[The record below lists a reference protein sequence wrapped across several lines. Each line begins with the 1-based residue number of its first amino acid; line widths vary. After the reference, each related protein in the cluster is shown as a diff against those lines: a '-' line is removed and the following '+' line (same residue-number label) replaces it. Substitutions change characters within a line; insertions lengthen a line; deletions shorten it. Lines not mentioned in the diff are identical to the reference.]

1 MSKETTDEKETKVE
15 EKEVEVNIERPQEK
29 QQSKKEAKQEKK
41 AKKEKKEKKELTPLE
56 EKELEIAQL
65 KAELENSKK
74 AEQEAKDQL
83 LRKVAEL
90 ENFRKRLVRDKEE
103 SVHFANTQLI
113 NDLLQ
118 SLDDFDRAITAS
130 EASRD
135 FDKIHDGV
143 VMVNDKLH
151 SILEKN
157 WGLKKIECVGEEFDP
172 IKHEAYMM
180 EQSDDYEKEVVI
192 MELGAGYTLHDRVLR
207 PAKVKV
213 GKPN

>member
-1 MSKETTDEKETKVE
+1 MSNDTTNEKETKVD
-15 EKEVEVNIERPQEK
+15 EKEIEVDIERDNSVK
-29 QQSKKEAKQEKK
+29 SSKKD
-41 AKKEKKEKKELTPLE
+41 KKEKKEKKEKNKELTELEKKELQIVDLQIELKKAKEAE
-56 EKELEIAQL
+56 EK
-65 KAELENSKK
+65 
-74 AEQEAKDQL
+74 AKDDL
-83 LRKVAEL
+83 IRKVAEV
-90 ENFRKRLVRDKEE
+90 ENFRKRLLRDKEE
-103 SVHFANTQLI
+103 SIQYANNQLI

-151 SILEKN
+151 SVLEKN
-157 WGLKKIECVGEEFDP
+157 WGLKKLECVGEEFDP
-172 IKHEAYMM
+172 SKHEAYMM
-180 EQSDDYEKEVVI
+180 EQSDEYDKEIVL
-192 MELGAGYTLHDRVLR
+192 MELGAGYTLHDRVIR

>member
-1 MSKETTDEKETKVE
+1 MSNDTTNEKETKVE
-15 EKEVEVNIERPQEK
+15 KEIEVDIEREESAKP
-29 QQSKKEAKQEKK
+29 SKKEKK
-41 AKKEKKEKKELTPLE
+41 VKKEKKEKKKELTELE
-56 EKELEIAQL
+56 KKELQIVDLQI
-65 KAELENSKK
+65 ELQKSK
-74 AEQEAKDQL
+74 ESEAKAKDDL
-83 LRKVAEL
+83 IRKVAEV

-103 SVHFANTQLI
+103 SIQFANNQLI

-130 EASRD
+130 EAARD

-151 SILEKN
+151 SVLEKN
-157 WGLKKIECVGEEFDP
+157 WGLKKLECVGEEFDP
-172 IKHEAYMM
+172 SKHEAYMM
-180 EQSDDYEKEVVI
+180 EQSDEYEKEIVL
-192 MELGAGYTLHDRVLR
+192 MELGAGYTLHDRVIR